1 MRKDLR
7 VGMNRSQFPRD
18 NSVYYSPTAFINAR
32 RKLAVD
38 SRKYDVPVNNF
49 AAYGGSLSDSRSDG
63 GEAKPPTVPKIENK
77 PVEVRK
83 PELNPEDDDFWSR
96 LKAKIRGGQVT
107 PGTEGNR

>member
-1 MRKDLR
+1 
-7 VGMNRSQFPRD
+7 
-18 NSVYYSPTAFINAR
+18 
-32 RKLAVD
+32 
-38 SRKYDVPVNNF
+38 
-49 AAYGGSLSDSRSDG
+49 
-63 GEAKPPTVPKIENK
+63 VPKIENK